1 MDNFCF
7 KSDVS
12 TDFRSV
18 TPFKGEIA
26 KNAGHLITAS
36 VSSFTVTT
44 SKKKNLTMNHQ
55 MALPGLSW
63 CVPILVVL
71 ITKCYTSGMFLLL
84 LFCFRTLMK
93 LCLRIVNEAI
103 IDWRYFMT
111 PEIEIT
117 QRLNW
122 QNYCSFQFT
131 QFSSYFFDAK
141 NTLWFSFVLASEC
154 YNILCPWNHCT
165 LRKSF

>member
-1 MDNFCF
+1 
-7 KSDVS
+7 
-12 TDFRSV
+12 
-18 TPFKGEIA
+18 
-26 KNAGHLITAS
+26 
-36 VSSFTVTT
+36 
-44 SKKKNLTMNHQ
+44 MNHQ

-93 LCLRIVNEAI
+93 LCLRVVNEAI

-141 NTLWFSFVLASEC
+141 NTLWFSFVLAWEC

-165 LRKSF
+165 LTGGSHFMRFLFFLMRNLRLTCSFRSLNSSWRYHCV